1 MDMFLILT
9 TKYQA
14 LWCTQWFDST
24 HKISSIPILTFWSM
38 LLFFI
43 KNTLVSIVRTTY
55 NLHKDVL
62 AVGGWPLLRLPLNTQ
77 PTTAFSPHGT
87 YLLICSLVHLI
98 IPRRDLCFL
107 GLHSLVSLHMHQIPM
122 ARFGEFYISQLFT
135 THLLHHKAH
144 LSSLQWTN
152 SFAKP
157 KRKKLGPSECMLCL
171 LNGHMKIM
179 FLKLFVTVFSLG

>member
-55 NLHKDVL
+55 NLHKDVF
-62 AVGGWPLLRLPLNTQ
+62 AVGRWPLLRLPLNTQ

-122 ARFGEFYISQLFT
+122 ARFREFYISQLFT
-135 THLLHHKAH
+135 THLLQPQ
-144 LSSLQWTN
+144 SSLKFFAVNKLICQNPKEKTGPFWVHVVPSQWSHEN
-152 SFAKP
+152 YVP
-157 KRKKLGPSECMLCL
+157 
-171 LNGHMKIM
+171 
-179 FLKLFVTVFSLG
+179 